1 VLSVSPNDSDL
12 GAGADAAGS
21 LVVFRDAFPSPPAM
35 DTAVSATLLRWVS
48 DGRLP
53 EAVRIH
59 RPGDVVAFGPMD
71 RHEPGYAQAL
81 RAAHAHRYDAIDRL
95 AGGRAAV
102 FHGGTIAFSWVVPD
116 RTPRL
121 RIRERFERMSG
132 AVADAFT
139 RLGVDARVGEV
150 PGEYCPGEFSVNARG
165 RTKLMGVGQRLVQHA
180 AHVGG
185 VIVVDG
191 ADRIRA
197 VLVDVYRE
205 LDLAWDPATVGAL
218 ADEVPGIT
226 WDDAA
231 EALLSAFACDRDL
244 RVMTMPNELIDQAK
258 GEIGQFAAAQRPQ
271 PGDGSGRQSS
281 GGLTPGILSSR
292 SGTGRGS

>member
-1 VLSVSPNDSDL
+1 
-12 GAGADAAGS
+12 
-21 LVVFRDAFPSPPAM
+21 M

-48 DGRLP
+48 DGKLP
-53 EAVRIH
+53 ESVRIH
-59 RPGDVVAFGPMD
+59 RPGDVVAFGPKD
-71 RHEPGYAQAL
+71 RHEPGYAAAL
-81 RAAHAHRYDAIDRL
+81 RAAHDHGYGAVDRL

-116 RTPRL
+116 ETPRL
-121 RIRERFERMSG
+121 RIRPRFERMSG
-132 AVADAFT
+132 AVTEAL
-139 RLGVDARVGEV
+139 RGMGVDAHVGEV

-185 VIVVDG
+185 VVVVDG
-191 ADRIRA
+191 ADRIRD

-205 LDLAWDPATVGAL
+205 LGLAWKPATVGAL

-226 WDDAA
+226 WDQAA
-231 EALLSAFACDRDL
+231 EALLSAFAVGREV
-244 RVMTMPNELIDQAK
+244 RVTTMPNDLVEQAK
-258 GEIGQFAAAQRPQ
+258 AETVRFAAGEPPTAGQGAAQSP
-271 PGDGSGRQSS
+271 S
-281 GGLTPGILSSR
+281 GGLTPGILSTR